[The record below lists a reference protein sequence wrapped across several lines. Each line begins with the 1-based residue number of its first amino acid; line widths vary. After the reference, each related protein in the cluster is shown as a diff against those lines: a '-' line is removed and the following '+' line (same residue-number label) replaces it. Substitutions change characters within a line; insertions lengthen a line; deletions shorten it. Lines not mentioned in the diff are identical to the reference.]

1 MSRFLFLLLV
11 SCFASFAQTA
21 PRPWHETLT
30 QIRKNVALQIL
41 RADNYICVQDLVR
54 TYYTTATS
62 TTPCEQPPHVPD
74 MQPALK
80 DRLRMDVAVSE
91 GNEIYAWHGEK
102 TFSSKGVM
110 DLVQHGPVSSGGFTG
125 YLRNIFVSAGIE
137 FTYRKPTSAGGQTT
151 YHFDYHVPEKVSRYQ
166 IKAGD
171 QMVIIPFHG
180 SFTARADT
188 LELETLVVTADSGA
202 IPPNAELCFI
212 QATVTYK
219 IAHIS
224 STDSLIPSAF
234 DILYGSSRGRTITE
248 SHGEFSQC
256 RQYLGESTVRFDAE
270 EPAGAA
276 DKVVSVEAASIKPGI
291 VLRIALA
298 TPIDS
303 DTAYAGMHVEGALAH
318 PAKIG
323 NGVVLPAGT
332 AVEGLITRFETYFE
346 PEPHTL
352 MVIEF
357 NHLNAGNKSYLFR
370 ALHPHD
376 LYQQMQLTPG
386 MRSSGRRMGT
396 SRQIYTPTS
405 DDEPGVLT
413 FSKSKVYLDKK
424 FVSEYEVV
432 SSK

>member
-1 MSRFLFLLLV
+1 MSRFLFLLLIC
-11 SCFASFAQTA
+11 SFTIFAQTA

-30 QIRKNVALQIL
+30 QIRKNVALQIV
-41 RADNYICVQDLVR
+41 RADNYICVQDLTR

-62 TTPCEQPPHVPD
+62 MAPCEQPPHVPD
-74 MQPALK
+74 GQPALK

-137 FTYRKPTSAGGQTT
+137 FTYHEPTNFGGQRM
-151 YHFDYHVPEKVSRYQ
+151 YLFDYRVPEKVSRYQ

-188 LELETLVVTADSGA
+188 LEIETLVVTADSGA
-202 IPPNAELCFI
+202 IPPNAELCSI

-234 DILYGSSRGRTITE
+234 DMIYGSSRGRTITA

-270 EPAGAA
+270 EPAGA
-276 DKVVSVEAASIKPGI
+276 DKVVSIEAASIKPGI

-332 AVEGLITRFETYFE
+332 TVEGLITRLR
-346 PEPHTL
+346 PTL
-352 MVIEF
+352 S
-357 NHLNAGNKSYLFR
+357 LS
-370 ALHPHD
+370 
-376 LYQQMQLTPG
+376 
-386 MRSSGRRMGT
+386 RR
-396 SRQIYTPTS
+396 R
-405 DDEPGVLT
+405 
-413 FSKSKVYLDKK
+413 
-424 FVSEYEVV
+424 
-432 SSK
+432 